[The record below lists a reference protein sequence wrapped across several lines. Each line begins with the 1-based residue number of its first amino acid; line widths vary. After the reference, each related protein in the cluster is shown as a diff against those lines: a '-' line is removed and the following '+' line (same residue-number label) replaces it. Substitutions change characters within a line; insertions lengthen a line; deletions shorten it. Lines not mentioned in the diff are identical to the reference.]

1 MSAIFMAHN
10 FGDIRC
16 NAMVYGLMSSYFYC
30 YMYDHKLVTIP
41 DPVICVVLSAEFA
54 AMSDA
59 RFFYVDGISMQ

>member
-1 MSAIFMAHN
+1 
-10 FGDIRC
+10 
-16 NAMVYGLMSSYFYC
+16 MSSYFYC